1 MANWPATLP
10 DFSSSTS
17 IQDDESRLTSAMD
30 AGPAS
35 VRNRFTA
42 ISQTVKTSMVL
53 TGAQLA
59 IFNTFMRTTL
69 AHGSLSFT
77 WTNPVTGASETVRFK
92 KKPEW
97 TCVRPSA
104 DVDSRLWSGE
114 LELSINP

>member
-1 MANWPATLP
+1 MDVWPESLP
-10 DFSSSTS
+10 SFGADTS
-17 IQDDESRLTSAMD
+17 IQDDESRLTSSMD

-42 ISQTVKTSMVL
+42 ISQTVKTSMVM

-69 AHGSLSFT
+69 VHGSLSFT
-77 WTNPVTGASETVRFK
+77 WTNPITGASETVRFK

-104 DVDSRLWSGE
+104 DVNSRLWSGE
-114 LELSINP
+114 LELEIAP